1 MISKKYFQFL
11 VLALLFAFG
20 STTFFAQDSDKAD
33 VQDELGTYVIR
44 TENGY
49 LVVHNRKT
57 KSYSLEFKG
66 EQFKPMKSDHP
77 TFVIDGK
84 LVQVVSV
91 PNENYWKP
99 KKDSQKTPTDDELL
113 ESHKIW
119 ESDYLG
125 GELGAKLSVKS
136 EIFEIE
142 RKRKV
147 MFWTFPMPKELNSD
161 YSHQVF
167 LTTLIDKDILG
178 LNASPT
184 KDEDQKT
191 YREYLVEAMNTLK
204 VSEKPFNIK
213 QLRALLQKAET
224 AE

>member
-1 MISKKYFQFL
+1 
-11 VLALLFAFG
+11 
-20 STTFFAQDSDKAD
+20 
-33 VQDELGTYVIR
+33 
-44 TENGY
+44 
-49 LVVHNRKT
+49 
-57 KSYSLEFKG
+57 
-66 EQFKPMKSDHP
+66 
-77 TFVIDGK
+77 VIDGK

-136 EIFEIE
+136 EVFEIE

-184 KDEDQKT
+184 KDDEQKM
-191 YREYLVEAMNTLK
+191 YREYLIEAMNTLK

>member
-1 MISKKYFQFL
+1 MMSKKYLQL
-11 VLALLFAFG
+11 LILALLFAFG
-20 STTFFAQDSDKAD
+20 SLTIFAQAGDKSDA
-33 VQDELGTYVIR
+33 QEELGIFIIR
-44 TENGY
+44 TESGY

-66 EQFKPMKSDHP
+66 EKFQPIKSDHP
-77 TFVIDGK
+77 MFVIDGK

-91 PNENYWKP
+91 SNGNYWKP
-99 KKDSQKTPTDDELL
+99 KKDSPKEPTDDELL

-125 GELGAKLSVKS
+125 GELGFKLSVKS
-136 EIFEIE
+136 EILEIE

-147 MFWTFPMPKELNSD
+147 MFWSFPMPKELKSD
-161 YSHQVF
+161 YSHNIF

-184 KDEDQKT
+184 KEDEQKT
-191 YREYLVEAMNTLK
+191 YREYLIEAMNTLK
-204 VSEKPFNIK
+204 ISEKPFNIK
-213 QLRALLQKAET
+213 QLRELLKKAEI

>member
-11 VLALLFAFG
+11 IFALLLGFA
-20 STTFFAQDSDKAD
+20 SLTFLAQAGDKPGA
-33 VQDELGTYVIR
+33 QEELGIYIIR
-44 TENGY
+44 TESGY
-49 LVVHNRKT
+49 LVVHNRQT
-57 KSYSLEFKG
+57 KSYSIEFKG
-66 EQFKPMKSDHP
+66 EKFKPIKGDHP

-91 PNENYWKP
+91 RQENYWKT
-99 KKDSQKTPTDDELL
+99 KKDLQKEPTDNELL
-113 ESHKIW
+113 ETHKMW

-125 GELGAKLSVKS
+125 NELGYKLSVKS

-147 MFWTFPMPKELNSD
+147 MFWSFPMPKELNAD
-161 YSHQVF
+161 YSHQIF
-167 LTTLIDKDILG
+167 LTTLINKDILG

-184 KDEDQKT
+184 KDDEQKP
-191 YREYLVEAMNTLK
+191 YREYLIESMNTLK
-204 VSEKPFNIK
+204 ISEKPFNIK